1 MFKTIPE
8 TCICYVTRLSTLK
21 TSVIHTGAL
30 FALSSLNQFVA
41 LLAVE
46 RTYEC
51 LYHMVAEA
59 SQQEIPFTL
68 CVPNK

>member
-1 MFKTIPE
+1 
-8 TCICYVTRLSTLK
+8 
-21 TSVIHTGAL
+21 VIHTGAL